1 MSDRQ
6 IDPKHPDIVAP
17 PPLLFLG
24 PLVCGLILGRLLP
37 QPRMPGAVRLL
48 GLPLVAA
55 GAGLVGWFF
64 TTMQRAGTPI
74 DPYETPTELV
84 TAGPFEHTRNPAYLA
99 MTLIYSGVSLL
110 AGAGLP
116 LLMLPGVLAVV
127 DQGVV
132 RREEEFL
139 DRQFGSAYRDYR
151 ARVRRWL

>member
-1 MSDRQ
+1 
-6 IDPKHPDIVAP
+6 
-17 PPLLFLG
+17 
-24 PLVCGLILGRLLP
+24 
-37 QPRMPGAVRLL
+37 
-48 GLPLVAA
+48 
-55 GAGLVGWFF
+55 
-64 TTMQRAGTPI
+64 
-74 DPYETPTELV
+74 
-84 TAGPFEHTRNPAYLA
+84 